1 MSLIHN
7 RNYLYL
13 RSAWSISSFGTK
25 VQSFA
30 FSLYVLSITGSAM
43 QFSVTLCMQ
52 ILPYILFAPFS
63 GFLADRFNRKMQ
75 IILYDCLSAVV
86 VLALLLTYQM
96 SGRLTLPLIYSCV
109 FILSSIETFFSSAA
123 VCLIQAAVDPSD
135 YVQQKSI
142 DTTITS
148 LISIFVPAS
157 AGVLYNFFGLTVVL
171 IINMVSFL
179 ASAVLES
186 MLSLPSYCPASS
198 SPASAGSFFASI
210 KCGFQ
215 YIRKSPFIL
224 SFIFI
229 LSALNF
235 ILPGVDIGLMTVSQ
249 DLMHLSSAMI
259 GIENSVISVGT
270 LASAV
275 SCTFLN
281 KKLKNVKLSFII
293 SADILTTC
301 IAFLLMGV
309 WLKAFYGFFS
319 TTANVLLFMLLNL
332 IIVVAN
338 GFLSINLSAQFQ
350 SNVPNELMG
359 RIGSFVNAALLVS
372 TPLGEVVS
380 GLMLSKFSYSS
391 AYFAGGAFCTLLFV
405 YCITNGKKVL

>member
-1 MSLIHN
+1 
-7 RNYLYL
+7 
-13 RSAWSISSFGTK
+13 
-25 VQSFA
+25 
-30 FSLYVLSITGSAM
+30 
-43 QFSVTLCMQ
+43 
-52 ILPYILFAPFS
+52 
-63 GFLADRFNRKMQ
+63 
-75 IILYDCLSAVV
+75 
-86 VLALLLTYQM
+86 
-96 SGRLTLPLIYSCV
+96 
-109 FILSSIETFFSSAA
+109 
-123 VCLIQAAVDPSD
+123 
-135 YVQQKSI
+135 
-142 DTTITS
+142 
-148 LISIFVPAS
+148 
-157 AGVLYNFFGLTVVL
+157 
-171 IINMVSFL
+171 
-179 ASAVLES
+179 
-186 MLSLPSYCPASS
+186 
-198 SPASAGSFFASI
+198 
-210 KCGFQ
+210 
-215 YIRKSPFIL
+215 
-224 SFIFI
+224 
-229 LSALNF
+229 
-235 ILPGVDIGLMTVSQ
+235 
-249 DLMHLSSAMI
+249 MI